1 MLTAFA
7 AKFGPHN
14 VISVGEIV
22 ATLVGLAF
30 ALIVFSWFAS
40 HVH

>member
-1 MLTAFA
+1 MVIALA

-14 VISVGEIV
+14 VISVGEVV
-22 ATLVGLAF
+22 ATLIGLAF